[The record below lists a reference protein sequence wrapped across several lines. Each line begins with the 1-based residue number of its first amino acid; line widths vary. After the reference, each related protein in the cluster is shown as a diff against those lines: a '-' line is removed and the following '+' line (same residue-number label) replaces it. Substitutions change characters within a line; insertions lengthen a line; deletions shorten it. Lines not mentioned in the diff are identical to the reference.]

1 MAYHINMRRGLREN
15 KGSKTHIG
23 AGSPKNQILS
33 PVDGR
38 IMSRDTWEYC
48 NHIPA
53 DGRIRCGLSYHREIK
68 SLHLITPSSY
78 PIISC
83 GGSNHVKIRL
93 SNQITGRRSGRR
105 LSGLDN
111 SKVREPGILPSPCP
125 DVILLGKMPGY
136 DGLDVGQKK
145 SPAFRRGCGFF
156 SWRRIS

>member
-1 MAYHINMRRGLREN
+1 MAYHINMRRGLSEN

-33 PVDGR
+33 SVDGR
-38 IMSRDTWEYC
+38 IMPRDTWEYC

-53 DGRIRCGLSYHREIK
+53 DGRIRCDLSYHREIK
-68 SLHLITPSSY
+68 SLHPITPPSY

-83 GGSNHVKIRL
+83 GGSNHAKIRL
-93 SNQITGRRSGRR
+93 SYQITRWWSGRR

-111 SKVREPGILPSPCP
+111 SKVCEPGILPSPCP
-125 DVILLGKMPGY
+125 DVILLGKTPWY

-145 SPAFRRGCGFF
+145 SPRRNAGACCYHVCT
-156 SWRRIS
+156 W